1 MAVTPVCMFGIHNSQ
16 RIINQR
22 GVFAVFGQG
31 TDPMEVAYDKANFPV
46 DCLRKIVLPRS
57 LIADFRKAIVAW
69 GITDSVVYPD
79 LPGLALEIRR
89 YHGFEG

>member
-1 MAVTPVCMFGIHNSQ
+1 MFGIHNSQ

>member
-1 MAVTPVCMFGIHNSQ
+1 MFGIHNSQ

-31 TDPMEVAYDKANFPV
+31 TDPMEVAYERANYPPN
-46 DCLRKIVLPRS
+46 CLRKIRLPKT
-57 LIADFRKAIVAW
+57 LIDDFRKGIVDW

-79 LPGLALEIRR
+79 LTGLAREIRR
-89 YHGFEG
+89 YHGFEV